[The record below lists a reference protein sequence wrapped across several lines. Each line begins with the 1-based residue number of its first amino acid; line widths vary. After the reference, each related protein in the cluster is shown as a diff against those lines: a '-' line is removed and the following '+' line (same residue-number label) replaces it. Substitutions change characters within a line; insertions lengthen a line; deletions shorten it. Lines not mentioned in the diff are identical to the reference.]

1 MLWLQRA
8 KDPGKGRLGLAG
20 GFVDVGETAEQALAR
35 ELDEEVGLT
44 IRTWRFVCSVPNDYE
59 YAEVRYP
66 VCDLFFEVQVQASEV
81 VRAEEGEVAGW
92 RWLLPEEVDPGQ
104 IAFNSVRA
112 AFQQWR
118 SAPA

>member
-1 MLWLQRA
+1 
-8 KDPGKGRLGLAG
+8 
-20 GFVDVGETAEQALAR
+20 
-35 ELDEEVGLT
+35 
-44 IRTWRFVCSVPNDYE
+44 SVPNDYE